1 MKTSVCGGTCK
12 RQMIRRKMSTNLL
25 QNTLSVHNVF
35 PPHPKKTWKPDQL
48 ISGWPFKRE
57 IECAGLMTIFVLWL
71 SYRVANWVSSI
82 NYQKKAQRFFP
93 YLFLYFLFMLL
104 LPFSEG
110 SHLVALFA
118 IALLLLESSFY
129 MERILSFDYSCHTA
143 CRLQQCSG
151 GGKQKE
157 DYYSVTQM
165 LKKKHM

>member
-82 NYQKKAQRFFP
+82 NYQKKKP
-93 YLFLYFLFMLL
+93 KDVFLC
-104 LPFSEG
+104 
-110 SHLVALFA
+110 
-118 IALLLLESSFY
+118 
-129 MERILSFDYSCHTA
+129 LSFSLFSVHVATAILRGFTSCCTFWLLHYCCWKVAFIWRESFPLTTVA
-143 CRLQQCSG
+143 TLHADCSNVVAG
-151 GGKQKE
+151 ASKKRTIT
-157 DYYSVTQM
+157 VW
-165 LKKKHM
+165 LKC